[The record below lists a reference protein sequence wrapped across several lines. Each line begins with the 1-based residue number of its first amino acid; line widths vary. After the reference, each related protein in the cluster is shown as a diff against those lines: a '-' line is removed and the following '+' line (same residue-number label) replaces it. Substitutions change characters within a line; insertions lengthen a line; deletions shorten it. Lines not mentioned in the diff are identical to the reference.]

1 MATAKI
7 IRNYIGNYPT
17 NYPTYMSG
25 KLTYKVKPKKD
36 YVRADGTCA
45 LYVQVFLNGK
55 KMLPLDIAVRLKDFD
70 EIKQRVRA
78 AHQNAKDFNLLI
90 EKKLADIN
98 TIEVNYRLAG
108 KILSLENLTEDLN
121 NPTAR
126 VDFIKFWTD
135 EMARQ
140 KDILK
145 STTYRQQ
152 MTMLNKVEN
161 YKSPLFFYEINQD
174 YIKGLKAHCKS
185 KLKNNDSTIASLIK
199 SFKKYLHIANQK
211 GISTPISFSEIKNK
225 TFKGNRTFLEVTELQ
240 KLHEYWNSQ
249 FINETHKNMLS
260 IFLFSCFTGLRFSDV
275 TKLKAENIMENFVV
289 FTAEK
294 TGKFQRV
301 PINKTAQKFI
311 NPGTIFNEIYTNEYF
326 NRELKNIA
334 KICGI
339 RKVLSFHVSR
349 HTFATNFLVCGG
361 RVEHL
366 QKLLGHYKIEETMIY
381 VHIVENLTNLQVF
394 DMDKIL
400 K

>member
-1 MATAKI
+1 
-7 IRNYIGNYPT
+7 
-17 NYPTYMSG
+17 
-25 KLTYKVKPKKD
+25 
-36 YVRADGTCA
+36 
-45 LYVQVFLNGK
+45 
-55 KMLPLDIAVRLKDFD
+55 
-70 EIKQRVRA
+70 
-78 AHQNAKDFNLLI
+78 
-90 EKKLADIN
+90 
-98 TIEVNYRLAG
+98 
-108 KILSLENLTEDLN
+108 
-121 NPTAR
+121 
-126 VDFIKFWTD
+126 
-135 EMARQ
+135 
-140 KDILK
+140 
-145 STTYRQQ
+145 
-152 MTMLNKVEN
+152 
-161 YKSPLFFYEINQD
+161 
-174 YIKGLKAHCKS
+174 
-185 KLKNNDSTIASLIK
+185 
-199 SFKKYLHIANQK
+199 LHIANQK

-225 TFKGNRTFLEVTELQ
+225 TFKGNRTFLEITEIQ
-240 KLHEYWNSQ
+240 KLHNYWNTD

-275 TKLKAENIMENFVV
+275 TKLTAENIIENFVV

-294 TGKFQRV
+294 TGKFQRI

-311 NPGTIFNEIYTNEYF
+311 KPGPIFNEIYTNEYF

>member
-1 MATAKI
+1 
-7 IRNYIGNYPT
+7 
-17 NYPTYMSG
+17 
-25 KLTYKVKPKKD
+25 
-36 YVRADGTCA
+36 
-45 LYVQVFLNGK
+45 
-55 KMLPLDIAVRLKDFD
+55 
-70 EIKQRVRA
+70 
-78 AHQNAKDFNLLI
+78 
-90 EKKLADIN
+90 
-98 TIEVNYRLAG
+98 
-108 KILSLENLTEDLN
+108 
-121 NPTAR
+121 
-126 VDFIKFWTD
+126 
-135 EMARQ
+135 
-140 KDILK
+140 
-145 STTYRQQ
+145 
-152 MTMLNKVEN
+152 
-161 YKSPLFFYEINQD
+161 
-174 YIKGLKAHCKS
+174 
-185 KLKNNDSTIASLIK
+185 
-199 SFKKYLHIANQK
+199 
-211 GISTPISFSEIKNK
+211 
-225 TFKGNRTFLEVTELQ
+225 
-240 KLHEYWNSQ
+240 
-249 FINETHKNMLS
+249 MLS

-275 TKLKAENIMENFVV
+275 TKLKAENIIENFVV

-311 NPGTIFNEIYTNEYF
+311 NPGPIFNEIYTNEYF

>member
-70 EIKQRVRA
+70 EIKQRVKA
-78 AHQNAKDFNLLI
+78 AHPNAKDFNLLI

-108 KILSLENLTEDLN
+108 KILSLENLMEDLN

-135 EMARQ
+135 EMIRQ

-145 STTYRQQ
+145 RTTYRQQ

-275 TKLKAENIMENFVV
+275 TKLKAENIIENFVV

-311 NPGTIFNEIYTNEYF
+311 YSNPVFSEIYTNEYF

-339 RKVLSFHVSR
+339 RKIISFHVSR